1 MTRAQLATFIARLIE
16 ASGKPLPAEPFDA
29 FVDDWGSA
37 HELSIN
43 QLAAVG
49 VVKGRGQ
56 HYDPNTT
63 VTRGEM
69 ATTVVPA
76 HALIAGSPQPPVVDR
91 FHYDQ
96 SSAHTHRHHNTP
108 PPATTLENTTTT

>member
-49 VVKGRGQ
+49 VVTGRGQ
-56 HYDPNTT
+56 HYDPNTP
-63 VTRGEM
+63 VPRGEM
-69 ATTVVPA
+69 ATIAVRAPD
-76 HALIAGSPQPPVVDR
+76 LIARPPQPPGVDR
-91 FHYDQ
+91 FRPP
-96 SSAHTHRHHNTP
+96 THPAPTP
-108 PPATTLENTTTT
+108 KH

>member
-69 ATTVVPA
+69 ATIVVRA
-76 HALIAGSPQPPVVDR
+76 HDLIAGSDR
-91 FHYDQ
+91 QSTRLNSSPYCASRMP
-96 SSAHTHRHHNTP
+96 SSA
-108 PPATTLENTTTT
+108 

>member
-69 ATTVVPA
+69 ATIVVRAHDLIAASPLPPGADRFRDAAHPA
-76 HALIAGSPQPPVVDR
+76 HADS
-91 FHYDQ
+91 
-96 SSAHTHRHHNTP
+96 TNNTATTDIP
-108 PPATTLENTTTT
+108 AATPATP